1 MSSATPGDEGKDA
14 KDAAA
19 APGAD
24 ENDTKPPAD
33 DDWLAALP
41 AAMQKQMQQMV
52 DMWLGAGMI
61 MTKERFM
68 EMGRQGEA
76 ALRGNCTLKMIRSPA
91 EEFDPVEDGVLAKI
105 SKMLPHEATNML
117 PHAARACC
125 GPVMEA
131 LLRQGADLNSFH
143 LQRGALTI
151 GGAPFAIVA
160 KKARPRLLKLMLE
173 TGGADPNAIDAVGW
187 SALHIL
193 CLCASE
199 KGNSTEGWMKMM
211 KVDRATAE
219 ALKARQRGDVIESV
233 RVMLEAG
240 ADPTL
245 QTSRQ
250 AKMTDR
256 IYKER
261 FFPHELLADEN
272 GAPCTDEQSET
283 IRSMLLDAIAERGGL
298 PSQRAQDLAAARQ
311 RAAHRD
317 AVVSAAQNGG
327 DPLERAGITSGMI
340 FNASQQMTRQVLK
353 NGEAAARAHIKEN
366 VKKSGRARVCDFCN
380 KRSETKLRACG
391 KCKFVFYC
399 DAACQRKAWPTHKQ
413 DCGSA
418 LDRLCVALERNAST
432 IDTQHAAE
440 QVRANEIDDAQR
452 AAQN

>member
-19 APGAD
+19 APDAD
-24 ENDTKPPAD
+24 EKATNPPAA

-76 ALRGNCTLKMIRSPA
+76 ALRGATTLKMIRSPA

-160 KKARPRLLKLMLE
+160 KKARPRLLKMMLE

-219 ALKARQRGDVIESV
+219 ALKARQRGDVIDCAEIKCRGASLPES
-233 RVMLEAG
+233 
-240 ADPTL
+240 
-245 QTSRQ
+245 
-250 AKMTDR
+250 
-256 IYKER
+256 
-261 FFPHELLADEN
+261 
-272 GAPCTDEQSET
+272 
-283 IRSMLLDAIAERGGL
+283 
-298 PSQRAQDLAAARQ
+298 
-311 RAAHRD
+311 
-317 AVVSAAQNGG
+317 
-327 DPLERAGITSGMI
+327 IT
-340 FNASQQMTRQVLK
+340 
-353 NGEAAARAHIKEN
+353 
-366 VKKSGRARVCDFCN
+366 
-380 KRSETKLRACG
+380 
-391 KCKFVFYC
+391 
-399 DAACQRKAWPTHKQ
+399 
-413 DCGSA
+413 
-418 LDRLCVALERNAST
+418 RLT
-432 IDTQHAAE
+432 G
-440 QVRANEIDDAQR
+440 
-452 AAQN
+452 

>member
-19 APGAD
+19 APGGD
-24 ENDTKPPAD
+24 EKAPNPPAA

-76 ALRGNCTLKMIRSPA
+76 ALRGATTLKMIRSPA
-91 EEFDPVEDGVLAKI
+91 EEFDPVEDGVLEKI

-160 KKARPRLLKLMLE
+160 KKARPRLLKMMLE

-219 ALKARQRGDVIESV
+219 ALKARQRGDVVESV

-250 AKMTDR
+250 V
-256 IYKER
+256 
-261 FFPHELLADEN
+261 LN
-272 GAPCTDEQSET
+272 GVEIKFEAS
-283 IRSMLLDAIAERGGL
+283 I
-298 PSQRAQDLAAARQ
+298 DLCFR
-311 RAAHRD
+311 RR
-317 AVVSAAQNGG
+317 
-327 DPLERAGITSGMI
+327 R
-340 FNASQQMTRQVLK
+340 
-353 NGEAAARAHIKEN
+353 
-366 VKKSGRARVCDFCN
+366 
-380 KRSETKLRACG
+380 
-391 KCKFVFYC
+391 
-399 DAACQRKAWPTHKQ
+399 
-413 DCGSA
+413 
-418 LDRLCVALERNAST
+418 
-432 IDTQHAAE
+432 
-440 QVRANEIDDAQR
+440 
-452 AAQN
+452 